1 MEIRS
6 KIALVLAKEGL
17 ADDYL
22 AIFSPVIEDL
32 DSDFVSLE
40 ENNYLRRIN
49 GKYLITDTG
58 LAKLTKKADN
68 REVILAEELIKIFPE
83 GKKNG
88 SHRWKGTTIAVANKL
103 RSFIKKYPQY
113 TNDDIINATQ
123 EYVDSFYGRDIHKG
137 MSILIYFIDKE
148 ERGSILLEFLQ
159 DTGKAKNN
167 SIGEML

>member
-68 REVILAEELIKIFPE
+68 REVILAEELRNLFPV

-88 SHRWKGTTIAVANKL
+88 TWLWKGTQMSVANKL
-103 RSFIKKYPQY
+103 RPFFKKYPQY
-113 TNDDIINATQ
+113 TNEDIINATKS
-123 EYVDSFYGRDIHKG
+123 YINSFDGKDIHSS
-137 MSILIYFIDKE
+137 MSLLIYFIEKN
-148 ERGSILLEFLQ
+148 GHSILLEQLENKEEVQ
-159 DTGKAKNN
+159 GIRRGKNLN
-167 SIGEML
+167 